1 MLSVSDQG
9 PPHASP
15 PNFNLVA
22 YGLRYASKT
31 PDKTALELVGGQHKD
46 VWSYRRLE
54 RAVLATGCRAF
65 GQRVA
70 TG

>member
-1 MLSVSDQG
+1 MLSVFDQG
-9 PPHASP
+9 PLHACP

-31 PDKTALELVGGQHKD
+31 PDKTALELVSGQHKD

-54 RAVLATGCRAF
+54 RAVLATGA
-65 GQRVA
+65 GLLA
-70 TG
+70 KGL